1 LGDNKLGEVMASNPK
16 QTGKTAAKTASKLL
30 RDPKTPA
37 AVKKVAGSDLAQ
49 APLKKPAKR

>member
-1 LGDNKLGEVMASNPK
+1 MASNPK
-16 QTGKTAAKTASKLL
+16 QTGKAAAKTASKLL
-30 RDPKTPA
+30 KDPKTSA